1 MSASDHAVVWPRAE
15 KEAVLRPLAPRLDSL
30 EGKTVAQL
38 WDYLFRGD
46 EIFPMLEEALSE
58 RYPGIRFVSYDTFG
72 FEGSFRR
79 GSGYVQLPTD
89 TQRIHEIRDLFDRGH
104 ADRIVVSH
112 DLCYRMMTR
121 AWGGWGLGH
130 LLTTLPER
138 FEAVGLGVAERD
150 RLLVATPAR
159 LLTLP

>member
-46 EIFPMLEEALSE
+46 EIFPMLEEALGE

-72 FEGSFRR
+72 STHSEDERQILADLPGRLKEM
-79 GSGYVQLPTD
+79 GVDAVISGM
-89 TQRIHEIRDLFDRGH
+89 G
-104 ADRIVVSH
+104 
-112 DLCYRMMTR
+112 C
-121 AWGGWGLGH
+121 
-130 LLTTLPER
+130 
-138 FEAVGLGVAERD
+138 
-150 RLLVATPAR
+150 
-159 LLTLP
+159 